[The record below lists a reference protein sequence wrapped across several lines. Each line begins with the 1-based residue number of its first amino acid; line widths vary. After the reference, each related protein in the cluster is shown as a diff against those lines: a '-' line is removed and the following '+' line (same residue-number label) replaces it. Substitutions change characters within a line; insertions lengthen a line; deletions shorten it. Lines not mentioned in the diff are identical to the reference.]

1 LAQFATAR
9 APTPSPW
16 VLARAEDEARFMSEA
31 REALR
36 LYEAKGNAASAAA
49 MVASLEARSRS

>member
-1 LAQFATAR
+1 
-9 APTPSPW
+9 
-16 VLARAEDEARFMSEA
+16 MSEA

-36 LYEAKGNAASAAA
+36 LCEAKGNAASAAA